1 MLIQDLYNDIQKSV
15 KIPNDIKN
23 LNLKEI
29 NNLLLYNNFDKCISG
44 KRLTSTGI
52 FIFNILYTLYEIEVD
67 VNLSG
72 RSIIVLSNMLSYP
85 WGYDGKNI
93 FLMDKK
99 IVAEI
104 KLKSP
109 FSNFIKSEKTKKHY

>member
-1 MLIQDLYNDIQKSV
+1 MLLEDVYHDIQKSV

-29 NNLLLYNNFDKCISG
+29 NKLLLHNNFNKCISG

-52 FIFNILYTLYEIEVD
+52 FIFDILYTLYKIETD
-67 VNLSG
+67 INLSG
-72 RSIIVLSNMLSYP
+72 RSIVVLSNMLSYP

-93 FLMDKK
+93 YLMDKK

-104 KLKSP
+104 KLKLP